1 VAHRLSRHVRPS
13 DLLARISGDEFMLL
27 INPVTQDGDLHATIA
42 ALADDLKQPFWLD
55 GRQCFTSA
63 SLGVSLCPEHGDSY
77 ETLRC
82 NADTAMY
89 RAKKGAKGQA
99 TFFDPAM
106 GQAVGARMELEQRLR
121 QAIRD
126 RRFRC
131 AFQPKVDFRSR
142 RVVGFEA
149 LVRWCDEAGVVH
161 MPGEFIAMA
170 TELGLLD
177 HIARAVLA
185 SAIEALSVLDRD
197 FGDDTTISINLAA
210 GQVADL
216 PFMQSFAEAIAIT
229 GRADRFMIEVTE
241 DALVAAGHFQAKVL
255 PILREIGVRV
265 SIDDFGMG
273 YSSLS
278 VLSDITADEIK
289 VDRSF
294 VTAIHQRPRSQSVL
308 KAIASLGDVLGM
320 TVVAEGVETIEE
332 LLYLTA
338 ATGIR
343 FAQGYFFAK
352 PMFAEDLV
360 RARINP
366 KLATSE
372 AAASPRVD
380 ACVA

>member
-1 VAHRLSRHVRPS
+1 
-13 DLLARISGDEFMLL
+13 
-27 INPVTQDGDLHATIA
+27 
-42 ALADDLKQPFWLD
+42 LKQPFWLE

-63 SLGVSLCPEHGDSY
+63 SLGVSLYPEHGGSY

-89 RAKKGAKGQA
+89 RAKKGAKRQA

-106 GQAVGARMELEQRLR
+106 GQAASARMELEQRLR

-142 RVVGFEA
+142 RVEA
-149 LVRWCDEAGVVH
+149 LD
-161 MPGEFIAMA
+161 
-170 TELGLLD
+170 L
-177 HIARAVLA
+177 
-185 SAIEALSVLDRD
+185 LDRD
-197 FGDDTTISINLAA
+197 LGDDTTISINLAA

-216 PFMQSFAEAIAIT
+216 PFMQSFAEAIAVT
-229 GRADRFMIEVTE
+229 GR
-241 DALVAAGHFQAKVL
+241 
-255 PILREIGVRV
+255 GVHV

-278 VLSDITADEIK
+278 VLWDITADEIK

-308 KAIASLGDVLGM
+308 KAISSLGEVLGL
-320 TVVAEGVETIEE
+320 TVVAEGVETLEE
-332 LLYLTA
+332 LLYLAA

-352 PMFAEDLV
+352 PMFPEDLV

-366 KLATSE
+366 KLAALE